1 MASDVN
7 VVVLVGR
14 LTRDCTLRYTQNGSP
29 IISFT
34 VAVNRAKRNADGS
47 WSDEASFVDCTY
59 FNQNAQNLSQF
70 LTKGRQVAI
79 SGELRQSKWEGQDG
93 QSRSKLEVIVNTLN
107 LLSQPNQGQGGG
119 FASQYSQRP
128 QQNQGYQAPRPA
140 QSEMSQPE
148 PPVSGP
154 ESFED
159 DSIPF

>member
-14 LTRDCTLRYTQNGSP
+14 LTRDCNLRYTPSGSAF
-29 IISFT
+29 ISFT
-34 VAVNRAKRNADGS
+34 IAVNRAKRNADGT
-47 WSDEASFVDCTY
+47 WGEEASFIDCTY
-59 FNQNAQNLSQF
+59 FGNNSQNLSQF
-70 LTKGRQVAI
+70 LQKGRQVAV

-93 QSRSKLEVIVNTLN
+93 QPRSKLDVMVNTLN
-107 LLSQPNQGQGGG
+107 LLSSPNQGQGGG

-128 QQNQGYQAPRPA
+128 QQNQGYQAPQQP
-140 QSEMSQPE
+140 QVVESMPE
-148 PPVSGP
+148 PQVGGP

>member
-14 LTRDCTLRYTQNGSP
+14 LTRDCNLRYTPSGNAF
-29 IISFT
+29 ISFT
-34 VAVNRAKRNADGS
+34 IAVNKAKRNADGT
-47 WSDEASFVDCTY
+47 WGEEASFIDCTY
-59 FNQNAQNLSQF
+59 FGNNSQNLSQF
-70 LTKGRQVAI
+70 LQKGRQVAV

-93 QSRSKLEVIVNTLN
+93 QPRSKLDVMVNTLN
-107 LLSQPNQGQGGG
+107 LLSSPNQGQGGG

-128 QQNQGYQAPRPA
+128 QQNQGYQAPQQP
-140 QSEMSQPE
+140 QVVENMPE
-148 PPVSGP
+148 PQVGGP